1 VSGRCLARACSA
13 VIASRWPML
22 HHASSSAP
30 RFWGALALALAAAL
44 AHGCG
49 GGSSGK
55 LMVDSPLTPFEAPD
69 EDDLAGDD
77 DEDEDEPAEPAAA
90 EAKE

>member
-1 VSGRCLARACSA
+1 
-13 VIASRWPML
+13 ML
-22 HHASSSAP
+22 QHASSSAS
-30 RFWGALALALAAAL
+30 RKWGALALALAAAL

-69 EDDLAGDD
+69 EEDLAGDD
-77 DEDEDEPAEPAAA
+77 DSDDDEPAEPA
-90 EAKE
+90 EGEGKE

>member
-1 VSGRCLARACSA
+1 
-13 VIASRWPML
+13 ML
-22 HHASSSAP
+22 QHASSSVS
-30 RFWGALALALAAAL
+30 RRWGALALVLAAAL

-69 EDDLAGDD
+69 EEDLAGDD
-77 DEDEDEPAEPAAA
+77 DSDDDEPAEPAQG
-90 EAKE
+90 EGKE